1 MTAADQ
7 RSRLLE
13 LRRVLTEANR
23 AYYVDHAPTMSDV
36 EFDRLLAEL
45 SRLEAELEPRF
56 PELADANSPTRR
68 VGSDLTPITGF
79 TNVRHRVPM
88 LSIDNAYEIGAD
100 EESASEQSVRAWFR
114 RVRKGLA
121 AEGAGSLF
129 DAPEIP
135 LHADPKIDGVAL
147 SVRYEHGRFVHAL
160 TRGDGVSGDDV
171 SHAARTI
178 RSLPMTLEA
187 RGKGGAQ
194 IPEVLEVRGEV
205 YMPTRE
211 FERLN
216 EARERAGEDLF
227 MNPRNATA
235 GTLKNLDPKV
245 AAERGLRFCV
255 HGRGEIVNWPSGPQ
269 SHSEFLKAC
278 KALDLPT
285 NPHTLRAQSLGEVE
299 RFIAEFA
306 ERRTSLEYATDG
318 MVVRVD
324 RFDQQ
329 AALGTTAKSP
339 RWIVAFKYPAER
351 ARTTLIRVEHQ
362 VGKTGK
368 VTPRAVMEP
377 VLLAGTTVQH
387 ATLHNYGRLR
397 QLPINPDDPAGQTA
411 HLCVGDTVYVEKA
424 GEIIPQVVG
433 IALDKRPKDAKK
445 VLPPARCPECEGEL
459 EPDPP
464 EAIEEPT
471 LETSRRCVNPEC
483 PAQVREKLIWFAGRR
498 QMDIEGLG
506 EKTVD
511 LLREHGIPLN
521 SFADIFRLSEHAAT
535 LAELPGMGEKKVSNL
550 LAGIEAARSR
560 GLARLLSGMGIRHV
574 GDSTA
579 RSLARL
585 FKDLDALL
593 VAPVEALMPKA
604 LSKDRAAALGLPE
617 DPKDRPETGLGKDSA
632 PVVHA
637 YLHSA
642 RAKKTFTDLVALGL
656 DMTSREW
663 APPAERKADGPLAG
677 RVIVLTGTLERFERE
692 ALSRH
697 LETLGAKVTGS
708 VSKNTTLV
716 IAGEKAGSK
725 LDKAREL
732 GIEVWDEA
740 TMLAKL
746 AGLLPEV

>member
-1 MTAADQ
+1 
-7 RSRLLE
+7 
-13 LRRVLTEANR
+13 
-23 AYYVDHAPTMSDV
+23 
-36 EFDRLLAEL
+36 
-45 SRLEAELEPRF
+45 
-56 PELADANSPTRR
+56 
-68 VGSDLTPITGF
+68 
-79 TNVRHRVPM
+79 
-88 LSIDNAYEIGAD
+88 
-100 EESASEQSVRAWFR
+100 
-114 RVRKGLA
+114 
-121 AEGAGSLF
+121 
-129 DAPEIP
+129 
-135 LHADPKIDGVAL
+135 
-147 SVRYEHGRFVHAL
+147 
-160 TRGDGVSGDDV
+160 
-171 SHAARTI
+171 
-178 RSLPMTLEA
+178 
-187 RGKGGAQ
+187 
-194 IPEVLEVRGEV
+194 
-205 YMPTRE
+205 
-211 FERLN
+211 
-216 EARERAGEDLF
+216 
-227 MNPRNATA
+227 
-235 GTLKNLDPKV
+235 
-245 AAERGLRFCV
+245 
-255 HGRGEIVNWPSGPQ
+255 
-269 SHSEFLKAC
+269 
-278 KALDLPT
+278 
-285 NPHTLRAQSLGEVE
+285 
-299 RFIAEFA
+299 
-306 ERRTSLEYATDG
+306 
-318 MVVRVD
+318 
-324 RFDQQ
+324 
-329 AALGTTAKSP
+329 
-339 RWIVAFKYPAER
+339 
-351 ARTTLIRVEHQ
+351 
-362 VGKTGK
+362 
-368 VTPRAVMEP
+368 
-377 VLLAGTTVQH
+377 
-387 ATLHNYGRLR
+387 
-397 QLPINPDDPAGQTA
+397 
-411 HLCVGDTVYVEKA
+411 
-424 GEIIPQVVG
+424 
-433 IALDKRPKDAKK
+433 
-445 VLPPARCPECEGEL
+445 
-459 EPDPP
+459 
-464 EAIEEPT
+464 
-471 LETSRRCVNPEC
+471 
-483 PAQVREKLIWFAGRR
+483 
-498 QMDIEGLG
+498 MDIEGLG

>member
-7 RSRLLE
+7 RQRLLE

-36 EFDRLLAEL
+36 EFDRLLHEL
-45 SRLEAELEPRF
+45 ARLEAELEPAF
-56 PELADANSPTRR
+56 PELADPSSPTRR
-68 VGSDLTPITGF
+68 VGSDLAPITGF
-79 TNVRHRVPM
+79 TNVKHRAPM
-88 LSIDNAYEIGAD
+88 LSIDNAYEIGSD

-121 AEGAGSLF
+121 SEGGLFAES
-129 DAPEIP
+129 IP

-147 SVRYEHGRFVHAL
+147 SVRYEKGQFVHAL

-178 RSLPMTLEA
+178 RSLPMKLEPRGA
-187 RGKGGAQ
+187 RSAH
-194 IPEVLEVRGEV
+194 IPDVLEVRGEV

-216 EARERAGEDLF
+216 QARERAGEDLF

-255 HGRGEIVNWPSGPQ
+255 HGRGEIAGWQGGPE
-269 SHSEFLKAC
+269 SHSEFLRAC
-278 KALDLPT
+278 QALGLPT
-285 NPHTLRAQSLGEVE
+285 NPHTLRAESLAEIE

-306 ERRTSLEYATDG
+306 EKRTSLDYATDG

-324 RFDQQ
+324 RFAQQ
-329 AALGTTAKSP
+329 QALGTTAKSP
-339 RWIVAFKYPAER
+339 RWIIAFKYPAER

-397 QLPINPDDPAGQTA
+397 QLPINPDDPAGETA
-411 HLCVGDTVYVEKA
+411 HLCVGDTVFVEKA

-433 IALDKRPKDAKK
+433 IALDKRPAGAKK
-445 VLPPARCPECEGEL
+445 VLPPTRCPECEGEL

-464 EAIEEPT
+464 ESVDEPT
-471 LETSRRCVNPEC
+471 LETSRRCINPEC

-506 EKTVD
+506 EKTID
-511 LLREHGIPLN
+511 LLREHGLPLS
-521 SFADIFRLSEHAAT
+521 SFADIFRLHEHAEK
-535 LAELPGMGEKKVSNL
+535 LAELPGMGEKKVANL

-574 GDSTA
+574 GESTA

-593 VAPVEALMPKA
+593 AAPVDALMPKA

-642 RAKKTFTDLVALGL
+642 RAKKTFADLVALGI

-663 APPAERKADGPLAG
+663 APPTERKADGPLAG
-677 RVIVLTGTLERFERE
+677 QTVVLTGTLERFERD

-725 LDKAREL
+725 LEKAREL
-732 GIEVWDEA
+732 GITVWDEA

-746 AGLLPEV
+746 AGQLPGA